1 MKPLAKFIA
10 SLNAYTLHKKDFPPQ
25 TLAVLNAF
33 HKTQRPTELLFTL
46 LPQACDFEPFTQE
59 QFESQPPKAFLD
71 VLVEHFKVLQQAYPL
86 LLADFKMAIC
96 DALELS
102 LSLTTASVREAVTRF
117 KGLEKYTKDET
128 DLKAFILRLQSS
140 ATTDDAWLESIG
152 ALLGK
157 VPPSKWKSDNQLMA
171 FQQLK
176 LLSKRLLELSD
187 LNGQVVQQGNE
198 NAVMVRW
205 ISQSQGENSKVVFLD
220 AQTQETAN
228 QLLMEMNQKLAGVDS
243 NTKLVM
249 IANLLEQL

>member
-1 MKPLAKFIA
+1 
-10 SLNAYTLHKKDFPPQ
+10 
-25 TLAVLNAF
+25 
-33 HKTQRPTELLFTL
+33 
-46 LPQACDFEPFTQE
+46 
-59 QFESQPPKAFLD
+59 
-71 VLVEHFKVLQQAYPL
+71 
-86 LLADFKMAIC
+86 
-96 DALELS
+96 
-102 LSLTTASVREAVTRF
+102 
-117 KGLEKYTKDET
+117 
-128 DLKAFILRLQSS
+128 
-140 ATTDDAWLESIG
+140 
-152 ALLGK
+152 
-157 VPPSKWKSDNQLMA
+157 MA